1 MNDAVDR
8 KKSEKM
14 RRIEE
19 EKQANDKINKE
30 VEQERLK
37 VRSDK
42 SKKMN
47 EKWGEYQ
54 DYISKK
60 DAGKKPKP
68 KKEEPVV
75 NENIVDLMKKVPQI
89 EEKKADVNEQ
99 GMTEEEYE
107 RLYQHYLD
115 LQKKEKGETKEK
127 EKEIIPVS
135 VSNTQNPQKSFQD
148 PILYNA
154 SDRIAELN
162 KHNKYLAKK
171 QGVEKIAVVKHEKNN
186 HFDNKNL
193 DDFNKKVF
201 YPAEQPNKENVS
213 INKLDKV
220 EKCDVVEKK
229 KQYKQIL
236 DDQIKENQKLKDNS
250 DKDSLKPSKKKKDE
264 SNVVIQASAL
274 SHNPIVNPVNSYD
287 YNKYLQGHK
296 I

>member
-1 MNDAVDR
+1 M
-8 KKSEKM
+8 
-14 RRIEE
+14 
-19 EKQANDKINKE
+19 
-30 VEQERLK
+30 
-37 VRSDK
+37 
-42 SKKMN
+42 
-47 EKWGEYQ
+47 
-54 DYISKK
+54 
-60 DAGKKPKP
+60 
-68 KKEEPVV
+68 
-75 NENIVDLMKKVPQI
+75 
-89 EEKKADVNEQ
+89 
-99 GMTEEEYE
+99 
-107 RLYQHYLD
+107 
-115 LQKKEKGETKEK
+115 
-127 EKEIIPVS
+127 
-135 VSNTQNPQKSFQD
+135 
-148 PILYNA
+148 
-154 SDRIAELN
+154 
-162 KHNKYLAKK
+162 
-171 QGVEKIAVVKHEKNN
+171 KHEKNN